1 MDRLFNVI
9 IIGNDAGID
18 ESIKKVAK
26 KYPSLPINAIRRV
39 TTIQECQQICKT
51 FRPDI
56 VFVDPNYLNT
66 VESDFLERC
75 NIRESDLIFYSG
87 MTDYAVLAVK
97 MQIHDYLLEPLQE
110 PEVFY
115 SISRVISKKQQEMFH
130 EDQRK
135 LHQVAQ
141 HYQDKRIRVVTRDS
155 IEFVLIRDIEC
166 LEGDGSYSVIH
177 LYNRDKK
184 ILVSKRLKELLDDID
199 NERFMRVH
207 NSWIVNLDYVDK
219 FFGRDSY
226 LLTQKGK
233 MIPISR
239 RNKDELM
246 LRIGKFFD

>member
-26 KYPSLPINAIRRV
+26 KYPSLPINAIQRV
-39 TTIQECQQICKT
+39 KTIEECQRVCKT
-51 FRPDI
+51 IRPDI
-56 VFVDPNYLNT
+56 VFIDPNYLSMY
-66 VESDFLERC
+66 EDDFLEQC
-75 NIRESDLIFYSG
+75 NIKESDLIFYSG
-87 MTDYAVLAVK
+87 MADYAVQAVK
-97 MQIHDYLLEPLQE
+97 MHIHDYLLEPLQE

-115 SISRVISKKQQEMFH
+115 SISRVISKKQQELFF
-130 EDQRK
+130 EDQLK
-135 LHQVAQ
+135 LQQVSQ
-141 HYQDKRIRVVTRDS
+141 QYRDKRIRVVTRES
-155 IEFVLIRDIEC
+155 TEFVLIREIEC

-177 LYNRDKK
+177 LYNRDRK

-207 NSWIVNLDYVDK
+207 NSWIVNLDFVDK
-219 FFGRDSY
+219 ISKDNY
-226 LLTQKGK
+226 LTTQKGK

-239 RNKDELM
+239 RNKDEIM